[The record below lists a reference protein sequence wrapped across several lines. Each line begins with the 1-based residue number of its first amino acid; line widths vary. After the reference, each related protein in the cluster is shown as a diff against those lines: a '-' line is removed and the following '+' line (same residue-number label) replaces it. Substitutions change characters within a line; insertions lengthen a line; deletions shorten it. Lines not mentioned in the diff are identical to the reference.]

1 MKKYRAFEAGEHIFW
16 RGDELTYVASV
27 VSGVASLNKGLEDGR
42 TQMVGLLLPSDFI
55 GHPGRTRIEFD
66 VIASS
71 DVRLCCFD
79 RAPFQQ
85 LLDEMPHISQ
95 RMIELA
101 MDELDAARD
110 WMLLLGRKTAGE
122 KIATFI
128 EMVVRRQH
136 FQRRDGVKVDLVLP
150 LSRGD
155 IANYLG
161 LTLETV
167 SRQIGKLKAD
177 GVLEFEDKRRFRVID
192 MERLQQAT
200 GDDDDG
206 MVIF

>member
-1 MKKYRAFEAGEHIFW
+1 
-16 RGDELTYVASV
+16 
-27 VSGVASLNKGLEDGR
+27 
-42 TQMVGLLLPSDFI
+42 MVGLLLPSDFI

-66 VIASS
+66 VIAAS
-71 DVRLCCFD
+71 DVTLCCFD
-79 RAPFQQ
+79 RGPFQQ
-85 LLDEMPHISQ
+85 LLTDMPHISQ

-110 WMLLLGRKTAGE
+110 WMLLLGRKTATE
-122 KIATFI
+122 KIATFV
-128 EMVVRRQH
+128 EMVVRRQNI
-136 FQRRDGVKVDLVLP
+136 QRRDGRPIDLTLP

-167 SRQIGKLKAD
+167 SRQIGVLKND
-177 GVLEFEDKRRFRVID
+177 GVLEFIDKRRFRVKD
-192 MERLQQAT
+192 MEGLQRAT

-206 MVIF
+206 GVIY